1 MRFQRAAAPAQLD
14 LIRTAFA
21 AAVVSLLPVRYAR
34 ARSGSAW
41 SITTCGRSLSVTST
55 LPFRP
60 PGWPGRN
67 SACSP
72 ETCECCW
79 EEDGWTQS
87 SRSVG
92 WSPVLACCRIVT
104 VNLWIIPSVV
114 VWLISCCVVF
124 RDYGDQYGELGEL
137 DGSNN
142 SSDLL
147 SQSSG
152 QPESPLPPQSSLD
165 LDRRG
170 KHVGWN
176 LEAKV
181 GYKADLLVK
190 SHKAGFKDILSFYI
204 QTTWQKRQWEP
215 FFTLCPV
222 CSPFTHIPSCIT
234 CVRFHC
240 VQWIDFFYFL
250 FFYIMLCFASF
261 MFYFLAFCMS
271 VVVSAHA
278 CLHVCGCLCVHAHL
292 LTSRGGGPSS
302 PQTNPPL
309 SLKAVTRVQAGRRQQ
324 TGPAGKEEVEL
335 TNVLVNKK
343 FELCFF
349 KFHLPLIFV
358 KNCIGK

>member
-1 MRFQRAAAPAQLD
+1 MRSAL
-14 LIRTAFA
+14 A
-21 AAVVSLLPVRYAR
+21 AAVVSLPVRYAR

-67 SACSP
+67 SASSP
-72 ETCECCW
+72 ETRECCW
-79 EEDGWTQS
+79 EEEERSTQCT
-87 SRSVG
+87 RSGG
-92 WSPVLACCRIVT
+92 WSPILACIFAI
-104 VNLWIIPSVV
+104 NLWRIPSVV
-114 VWLISCCVVF
+114 VCWLTNCCVVF
-124 RDYGDQYGELGEL
+124 RDYGDQYGELGEM

-170 KHVGWN
+170 KRGAVGWN
-176 LEAKV
+176 LEV
-181 GYKADLLVK
+181 CYRADLLVN
-190 SHKAGFKDILSFYI
+190 SPMTHKAGFKAIPAFWV
-204 QTTWQKRQWEP
+204 QGPWQKRQWEP
-215 FFTLCPV
+215 QFTLCPV
-222 CSPFTHIPSCIT
+222 CSPFTHIPSCFT

-240 VQWIDFFYFL
+240 VQWIDFFTPCCL
-250 FFYIMLCFASF
+250 LPPSCFIFSLSVCL
-261 MFYFLAFCMS
+261 Y

-309 SLKAVTRVQAGRRQQ
+309 SLKAVIWVQAGRRQQ
-324 TGPAGKEEVEL
+324 TGPAGKEEVEF
-335 TNVLVNKK
+335 TNVLVIKK
-343 FELCFF
+343 CELGFF
-349 KFHLPLIFV
+349 
-358 KNCIGK
+358 